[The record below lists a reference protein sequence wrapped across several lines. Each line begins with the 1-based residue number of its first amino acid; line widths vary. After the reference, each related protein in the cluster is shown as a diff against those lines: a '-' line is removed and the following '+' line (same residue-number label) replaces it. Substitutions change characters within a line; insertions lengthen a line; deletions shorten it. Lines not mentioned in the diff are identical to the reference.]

1 MSLFPSFLLPNKT
14 YSAHDISLALFLILH
29 CGKSILSVKKLLG
42 LPYRSLITSWLKGWK
57 FSSPGIVSTLRF
69 SNYAEDIKGIKSFF
83 SRSHNSKY
91 VTKDSVLAFRSCM
104 KVALPEINFEIEK
117 IDFNSFRSEDSEIRF
132 KLPFSDIFKEMH
144 FKLHKL
150 KSSVRLF

>member
-1 MSLFPSFLLPNKT
+1 ML
-14 YSAHDISLALFLILH
+14 
-29 CGKSILSVKKLLG
+29 V
-42 LPYRSLITSWLKGWK
+42 
-57 FSSPGIVSTLRF
+57 
-69 SNYAEDIKGIKSFF
+69 KGIKSFF

-150 KSSVRLF
+150 KSSVRLFWYLDMFFPLIFFRKKLSLIYYWRFFWKKRRLFAKNGIFFEEMRFLQNYHLGKTLILGKVRFFSCF